1 MRYLFLKI
9 ASCQLIT
16 FFAYP
21 EAFALYMII
30 FTFKPKGKLMG
41 DIKVA
46 QVLF

>member
-9 ASCQLIT
+9 VSCQLIT

-21 EAFALYMII
+21 KVFALYMIV
-30 FTFKPKGKLMG
+30 FTFKPKGKFMG